1 MKRLEILSH
10 TLVRADK
17 ETQPTIAYRDS
28 IVDVDDDVAA
38 ELLASGRAK
47 SAEKGAKLRDTT
59 KFHEDEAD
67 KRAEAAK
74 SPEATLIGLVAAAV
88 AQALAAAGV
97 GAKPAGA

>member
-10 TLVRADK
+10 TLVRSDK
-17 ETQPTIAYRDS
+17 ESQPTIAYRDS

-38 ELLASGRAK
+38 DLLASGRART
-47 SAEKGAKLRDTT
+47 AEKNAKLRDTT
-59 KFHEDEAD
+59 KVHEDEAD

-74 SPEATLIGLVAAAV
+74 SPEATLIGIVAAAV

-97 GAKPAGA
+97 KPAGA